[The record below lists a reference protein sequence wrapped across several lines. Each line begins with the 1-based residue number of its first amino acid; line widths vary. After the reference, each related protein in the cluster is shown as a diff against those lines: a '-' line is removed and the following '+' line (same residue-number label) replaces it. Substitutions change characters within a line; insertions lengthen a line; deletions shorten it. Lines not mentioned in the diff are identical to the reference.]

1 MTDKK
6 TVNIPQT
13 KVIMLTNNQQVIAG
27 VTVEDGSDFVRLH
40 EAYKIRVHE
49 NTVDDQTYFVE
60 ERMSLT
66 PWMFQTT
73 DKVHSVHKNH
83 IMTIGKPNDNL
94 TDYYNNVR
102 MGLFPS
108 MKKELK
114 PLPSAQDTIKDFADV
129 MEDMTDEDYYQTI
142 QYLKGK
148 IKPN

>member
-1 MTDKK
+1 
-6 TVNIPQT
+6 
-13 KVIMLTNNQQVIAG
+13 
-27 VTVEDGSDFVRLH
+27 
-40 EAYKIRVHE
+40 
-49 NTVDDQTYFVE
+49 
-60 ERMSLT
+60 
-66 PWMFQTT
+66 
-73 DKVHSVHKNH
+73 
-83 IMTIGKPNDNL
+83 
-94 TDYYNNVR
+94 

>member
-27 VTVEDGSDFVRLH
+27 VTVEDGSDFVRFH

-49 NTVDDQTYFVE
+49 NAVDDQTYFVE

-114 PLPSAQDTIKDFADV
+114 PLPSAQETIKDFADV
-129 MEDMTDEDYYQTI
+129 MEEMTDEDYYQTI